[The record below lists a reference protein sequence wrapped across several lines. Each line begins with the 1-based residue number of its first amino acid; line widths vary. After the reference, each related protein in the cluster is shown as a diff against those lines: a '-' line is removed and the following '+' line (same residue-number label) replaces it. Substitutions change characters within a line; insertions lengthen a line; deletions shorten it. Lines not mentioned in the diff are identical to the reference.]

1 MQTILMLHLGF
12 HRGHIGV
19 STLLSPAVV
28 VARVLQ
34 VIQHVLPAVVLAMSG
49 WISFTNYKSQLNIH
63 SSMLMQRCMDDANEA
78 EISSARA
85 CCCH

>member
-1 MQTILMLHLGF
+1 MPTILIQDEAVHGSLLGV
-12 HRGHIGV
+12 HPHA
-19 STLLSPAVV
+19 SPLRMQAAV
-28 VARVLQ
+28 LK
-34 VIQHVLPAVVLAMSG
+34 VIQDVHAAVVLAMSG